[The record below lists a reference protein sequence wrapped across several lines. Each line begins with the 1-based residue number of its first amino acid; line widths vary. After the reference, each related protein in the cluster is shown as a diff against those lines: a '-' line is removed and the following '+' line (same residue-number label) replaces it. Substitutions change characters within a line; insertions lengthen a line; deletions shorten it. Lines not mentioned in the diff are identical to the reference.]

1 MLTEAQRHEYL
12 LSIERLPMALESALR
27 GLNDEQLEEVVEP
40 RQWSLRQLVHH
51 MADVHYH
58 GYASMK
64 AVLAEERPSLN
75 GRVAE
80 SWATMPDTE
89 LPISVSMWILR
100 GVHGRWI
107 RLLRSQ
113 PPTAWSRPALDRD
126 GTEIVLDD
134 LLKTYA
140 ERGREALE
148 QIAGLRARRGW

>member
-27 GLNDEQLEEVVEP
+27 GLRDEQLEEAVEL

-75 GRVAE
+75 GWVAE
-80 SWATMPDTE
+80 SWASMPDTE

-100 GVHGRWI
+100 GLHGRWA
-107 RLLRSQ
+107 RLLRSL
-113 PPTAWSRPALDRD
+113 PPSAWSRPALDRD

-140 ERGREALE
+140 EKGREALE
-148 QIAGLRARRGW
+148 QIASVRARRGW